1 MKSNELKAAY
11 LFENADILT
20 AKRIIADLSCERS
33 DGHAIFDNIKG
44 GCGEC
49 RTCKMISNDLY
60 SNMYIVTS
68 DKAIGI
74 DEIRTVT
81 KFLSFKSV
89 KGRKNF
95 VVIDCSNG
103 ITDPAQNATLKLLE
117 EPPELSH
124 FFITGIKRTELLPTV
139 LSRVIVIN
147 HKFNKQIGAD
157 KKFESLLL
165 NGNYEGLI
173 SHVKKLKRKDI
184 ADNLIKIAENNRSSK
199 IFDKL
204 MDSAINIVNY
214 NCNQK
219 IILYGLIREQN
230 EKNR

>member
-11 LFENADILT
+11 LFENADIIT

-33 DGHAIFDNIKG
+33 DGRVALDDIKG

-60 SNMYIVTS
+60 SNMHITAS
-68 DKAIGI
+68 DKAVGI

-95 VVIDCSNG
+95 IVIDCSNG

-124 FFITGIKRTELLPTV
+124 FFIIGIRKTELLSTV

-147 HKFNKQIGAD
+147 HKFDKRIGAD

-173 SHVKKLKRKDI
+173 NYVKKLKRKDI

-204 MDSAINIVNY
+204 IDSAINIVHY

-219 IILYGLIREQN
+219 IILYGLIKEQN